1 MNKKVYLSAA
11 VLWVLVVLY
20 PNPAMFFATLW
31 RTVSLPI
38 DANAARS
45 LASTLPDDPNL
56 LRDLVLTELVPYEI
70 NWNVY
75 DVPWYFPST
84 AEVIRDGRG
93 DCEGQAVLLASILQA
108 KGIPYQLKMS
118 FDHMWIDFQS
128 KNASGMMEQDEMAFA
143 ENEDGALKL
152 KVPKHFDLKNYI
164 DVQLDGRWH
173 PMPDYRKVLLFVG
186 LLLILGGPRLAR
198 LGQWL
203 KGRKFS
209 LQTE

>member
-1 MNKKVYLSAA
+1 
-11 VLWVLVVLY
+11 
-20 PNPAMFFATLW
+20 MFFATLW